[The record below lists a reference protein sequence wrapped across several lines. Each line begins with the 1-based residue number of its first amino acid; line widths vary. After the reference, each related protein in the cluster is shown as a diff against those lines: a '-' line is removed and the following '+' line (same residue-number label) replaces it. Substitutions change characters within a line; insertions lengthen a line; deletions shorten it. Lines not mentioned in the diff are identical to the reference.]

1 MPDFDYL
8 ISADL
13 SAVPEL
19 GCEVLVI
26 GSGIAGL
33 SAALAAAEGG
43 ARVILATKE
52 KLSETATTY
61 AQGGI
66 AAAIAQDDSPEK
78 HVADTLIAGQGLCE
92 EDAVRV
98 LATEGARLCQKLVDE
113 GAPFDRTSGKLHFTM
128 EGAHSTRR
136 ILHGDGDA
144 TGRVLQQYLQKKVES
159 NSNITI
165 YENHFVI
172 DLLHADNECFGALLL
187 DTSYGRLLVVRARA
201 TILCTGGAGQ
211 AFRETTNPQCATG
224 DGCALAY
231 RAGAI
236 LRDMEFIQFHP
247 TTLYLA
253 GAPRFLISE
262 SVRGEGARLVNHL
275 GESFMERYDERGC
288 LAPRDIVSQSIMRE
302 LHQQGGATCVYLDL
316 RHIAREKVLER
327 FPNIARIC
335 SLYGLDITADLIPVR
350 PAAHYF
356 MGGVKT
362 DLWGR
367 TEVKRLLAAGECAS
381 TGVHGANRLASNS
394 LLEGLVY
401 GDRAGRVALE
411 YQRAEHVRLD
421 LRRESAPVMAPLDL
435 NDMLQSLK
443 ALCWRNLGIFRNR
456 VQLLEAQKTIAFWSR
471 YVLVEQFRARGGFE
485 LQNMLTFARV
495 AVRSALLRE
504 ESRGAHQREDFPNEL
519 PQKTHTDL
527 SRRSFIDAP

>member
-1 MPDFDYL
+1 MPEFDYL

-13 SAVPEL
+13 STVPEL
-19 GCEVLVI
+19 RCDTLVV

-43 ARVILATKE
+43 RVILVSKE
-52 KLSETATTY
+52 KLPESATMY

-66 AAAIAQDDSPEK
+66 AAAIAPGDTPDN
-78 HVADTLIAGQGLCE
+78 HVADTLVAGQGLCDE
-92 EDAVRV
+92 EAVRV
-98 LATEGARLCQKLVDE
+98 LATEGARLCADLVDA
-113 GAPFDRTSGKLHFTM
+113 GAPFDRTAGELHFTM
-128 EGAHSTRR
+128 EGAHSRRR
-136 ILHGDGDA
+136 ILHADGDA
-144 TGRVLQQYLQKKVES
+144 TGRVLQQYLQSKVQG
-159 NSNITI
+159 NPDITV

-172 DLLHADNECFGALLL
+172 DLLHSEGECFGALLL
-187 DTSYGRLLVVRARA
+187 DTSYGRLLVVRANA
-201 TILCTGGAGQ
+201 TVLCSGGAGQ
-211 AFRETTNPQCATG
+211 VFRETTNPPCATG
-224 DGCALAY
+224 DGCALAF
-231 RAGAI
+231 RAGAM

-262 SVRGEGARLVNHL
+262 SVRGEGAKLLNQA
-275 GESFMERYDERGC
+275 GESFMERYDPRGC

-302 LHQQGGATCVYLDL
+302 LHQSGGATCVYLDL
-316 RHIAREKVLER
+316 RHIGKQKVLER

-356 MGGVKT
+356 MGGIKT

-367 TEVKRLLAAGECAS
+367 TGVERLFAAGECAS

-394 LLEGLVY
+394 LLEGLVF
-401 GDRAGRVALE
+401 GDRAGRA
-411 YQRAEHVRLD
+411 AHD
-421 LRRESAPVMAPLDL
+421 LRKTGKVRIQMRRQAEPVMAPLDL

-443 ALCWRNLGIFRNR
+443 ALCWRNLGIFRNGP
-456 VQLLEAQKTIAFWSR
+456 QLQEAEKTISFWSR

-495 AVRSALLRE
+495 AARSALLRE
-504 ESRGAHQREDFPNEL
+504 ESRGAHQREDFPEEL
-519 PQKTHTDL
+519 PVKFHTEI
-527 SRRSFIDAP
+527 SRDSFC